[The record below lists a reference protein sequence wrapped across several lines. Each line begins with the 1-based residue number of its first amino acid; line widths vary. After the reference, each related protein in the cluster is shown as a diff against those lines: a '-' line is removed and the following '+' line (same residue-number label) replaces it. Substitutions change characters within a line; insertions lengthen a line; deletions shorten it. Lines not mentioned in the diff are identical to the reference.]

1 VSIALRDSAA
11 LPATGGSLVTSG
23 SMSLAVGLRKWQQQ
37 ALAIWRQA
45 DRGVVAVVT
54 GGGKTW
60 FALACVLDYLHRRPE
75 TTIVIVVPTVA
86 LLDQWVVVLTD
97 DLGVPASEIAM
108 YGGGHR
114 PKQPA
119 RFNVMVLN
127 TARSVAP
134 AIAAKHQTFLVVDE
148 CHRAAS
154 IHNALSLRGQHDA
167 TLGLSATPQ
176 RDFDDLFNEAVVPML
191 GPVIYRY
198 DYREA
203 LADKVITPFE
213 LANIRVPLTSDEQTR
228 YDGYTRRLVPLF
240 RQRERGGRDVDERL
254 HRVLR
259 DRARVSTSA
268 QMRIPA
274 AVKIMDAHKRVRTIV
289 FHEQIA
295 AADAITALL
304 LERGH
309 RAAAYHSGIGTHVRQ
324 DNLRLFRRGEIDVLV
339 TCRALD
345 EGINVPDA
353 SMAVIV
359 ASTASTRQRIQRLGR
374 VLRPSAGK
382 AHAEIF
388 TIYASEPEAE
398 RLRQEEEGLEGVD
411 VVAWQSFAGV
421 R

>member
-1 VSIALRDSAA
+1 MNLSVD
-11 LPATGGSLVTSG
+11 
-23 SMSLAVGLRKWQQQ
+23 LRKWQSV
-37 ALAIWRQA
+37 ALELWRQA

-60 FALACVLDYLHRRPE
+60 FALACVLDHLHRQPE
-75 TTIVIVVPTVA
+75 TTIIIVVPTVA

-97 DLGVPASEIAM
+97 DLGVPSDEIAM

-114 PKQPA
+114 PKRSA

-127 TARSVAP
+127 TARTVAP
-134 AIAAKHQTFLVVDE
+134 AVAAERQTFLVVDE
-148 CHRAAS
+148 CHRSAS
-154 IHNALSLRGQHDA
+154 MHNAQSLRGPHIA
-167 TLGLSATPQ
+167 TLGLSATPE
-176 RDFDDLFNEAVVPML
+176 RDFDNLFNEAVVPML
-191 GPVIYRY
+191 GPIIYRY

-203 LADKVITPFE
+203 LTDGVITPFQ
-213 LANIRVPLTSDEQTR
+213 LTNIRVPLTSDEQSR
-228 YDGYTRRLVPLF
+228 YDMYTRRLVPLF
-240 RQRERGGRDVDERL
+240 RQRDRGERDVDDRL

-259 DRARVSTSA
+259 DRARVSTGA
-268 QMRIPA
+268 TLRIPA
-274 AVKIMDAHKRVRTIV
+274 AIKIVDSHKRARALV

-304 LERGH
+304 LEKGH
-309 RAAAYHSGIGTHVRQ
+309 RAAAYHSGVGSHLRQ

-353 SMAVIV
+353 SLAVIV

-374 VLRPSAGK
+374 VLRPSDRK
-382 AHAEIF
+382 AYAQIF
-388 TIYASEPEAE
+388 TVYASEPEAE
-398 RLRQEEEGLEGVD
+398 RLRQEEEGLEGVH
-411 VVAWQSFAGV
+411 VVGWQAFAGS